1 MIGRR
6 NNFDVTNAY
15 PSTYSVLFCLSIGYV
30 AKKCSIFFFYSDGG
44 LPQPPKIPGYKV
56 VPHLVNN
63 VPCARRRK
71 LALGALVLGAVGV
84 YVPQCTYHGNFEQ
97 IQCHKSTSYCWC
109 VDKTG
114 VEIPRTRARGKPTCE
129 RGKTRQSNL
138 FLQFFKTVKFLIP
151 SFGAEQCLLK

>member
-1 MIGRR
+1 ML
-6 NNFDVTNAY
+6 Y
-15 PSTYSVLFCLSIGYV
+15 L
-30 AKKCSIFFFYSDGG
+30 FFYSDGG

-63 VPCARRRK
+63 VPCIRSRK

-84 YVPQCTYHGNFEQ
+84 YVPQCTYDGNFEQ

-138 FLQFFKTVKFLIP
+138 VLHFFKTVKFLIP
-151 SFGAEQCLLK
+151 YFGAEQCLLK

>member
-1 MIGRR
+1 MTVMLLTPILVHIQFHSASPSDMLRR
-6 NNFDVTNAY
+6 NAV
-15 PSTYSVLFCLSIGYV
+15 SI
-30 AKKCSIFFFYSDGG
+30 FFYSDGG

-63 VPCARRRK
+63 VPCARIRK
-71 LALGALVLGAVGV
+71 LALGALLLGAVGV